1 MISLLLLQTTTA
13 EVLLF
18 VGCFLTMLVGAAGVI
33 VPVIPGLP
41 LIWAAMAIFG
51 YFTGY
56 AYLSGEFLVYSG
68 IAVTVIWILQHFV
81 QVYGAK
87 RWGASRWGMFGAFVG
102 MVIGLFVGSLVGV
115 IIGPLVGAVVVE
127 LLVGKSLTASLKA
140 GAGTFVGFV
149 FGAVVQLI
157 VSFVLIGIFLYRV
170 FVA

>member
-1 MISLLLLQTTTA
+1 MINPPLLQATTA

-18 VGCFLTMLVGAAGVI
+18 VGCLLTMLIGVAGVI
-33 VPVIPGLP
+33 VPIIPGLP
-41 LIWAAMAIFG
+41 LIWTAMAIFG

-68 IAVTVIWILQHFV
+68 IAVAVIWILQHFV

-102 MVIGLFVGSLVGV
+102 MVVGLFVGSLAGV
-115 IIGPLVGAVVVE
+115 IIGPLVGAVVAE
-127 LLVGKSLTASLKA
+127 LLVGKSLAVSLKA
-140 GAGTFVGFV
+140 GGGTFIGFI

>member
-1 MISLLLLQTTTA
+1 MIMLPLLQTSTG
-13 EVLLF
+13 EILLF
-18 VGCFLTMLVGAAGVI
+18 AGCLLTMLIGVAGVI

-41 LIWAAMAIFG
+41 LIWTAMAIFG

-68 IAVTVIWILQHFV
+68 IAVAVIWILQHFV

-87 RWGASRWGMFGAFVG
+87 KWGASRWGMLGAFVG

-115 IIGPLVGAVVVE
+115 IIGPLVGAVIAE
-127 LLVGKSLTASLKA
+127 LLVGKSVAASLKA
-140 GAGTFVGFV
+140 GAGTFVGFA